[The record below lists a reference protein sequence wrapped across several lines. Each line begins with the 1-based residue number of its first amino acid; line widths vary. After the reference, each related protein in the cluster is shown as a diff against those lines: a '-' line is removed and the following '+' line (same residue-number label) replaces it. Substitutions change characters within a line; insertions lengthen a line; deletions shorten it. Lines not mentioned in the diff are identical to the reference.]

1 MKGSEIQN
9 LVFSLSLFGYKR
21 SDIKA
26 FLREISE
33 YVLNLETK
41 IYKLEKERDEL
52 KNDIKE
58 DTKNQIK
65 FKDIMVSA
73 QDYKEK
79 TKKETNVIAK
89 EIIGKAKKEY
99 EKIMDIKK
107 KEETKFKKVI
117 RDLHILSKNLYD
129 NLQNYAN
136 IMESKEKNMFIH
148 ERPLYENIE
157 NEKMEKEKEEY
168 DLKKMIRIPE
178 EENDKEN
185 ATIEFNTNIDD
196 KAELEEETKKYRR
209 NKMNEDDS
217 DSYIKAK
224 FKEIDLR

>member
-1 MKGSEIQN
+1 
-9 LVFSLSLFGYKR
+9 
-21 SDIKA
+21 
-26 FLREISE
+26 
-33 YVLNLETK
+33 
-41 IYKLEKERDEL
+41 
-52 KNDIKE
+52 
-58 DTKNQIK
+58 
-65 FKDIMVSA
+65 MVSA